1 MSLRRSSVSAC
12 VPMKQFSVIARRRHP
27 LVRQIRAAESL
38 WAAVCPSDPDVRTMN
53 LLTPS
58 QQLRS
63 TGPSR
68 RIAARIGGISLG
80 ATSVAGGPALLADAQ
95 LEDFVIT
102 DSICDVEFDVAFG
115 GRFDS
120 APGELI
126 FDSRGLWK
134 LFRNAEGFCF
144 RLTTDFIGTLPY
156 KQARIAPD
164 FKSGCIEMS
173 REYFAAGEPVN
184 PLEYPLD
191 ELLWIHRLAL
201 GEGVEVHGCGVIA
214 PDGRGLLLTGHSGAG
229 KSTSARLWSRHH
241 AARVLSDDRII
252 LRQEN
257 GRIQMYGT
265 PWHGDAGIAE
275 AAQSPVDAIFVLQHG
290 QANELRPL
298 GAAEGAAEL
307 FARSFVPHHSH
318 QGLSSVLKFF
328 HAVTSSVPC
337 FGFSFVPDF
346 TAVEA
351 VCRA

>member
-1 MSLRRSSVSAC
+1 
-12 VPMKQFSVIARRRHP
+12 
-27 LVRQIRAAESL
+27 
-38 WAAVCPSDPDVRTMN
+38 MN

-58 QQLRS
+58 QPLRS

-95 LEDFVIT
+95 LKDFVIT

-156 KQARIAPD
+156 KQALVAPD
-164 FKSGCIEMS
+164 FKSGRIEMS

-191 ELLWIHRLAL
+191 ELLWIHRLAQ

-214 PDGRGLLLTGHSGAG
+214 PERGKAPPPGCGR
-229 KSTSARLWSRHH
+229 SAM
-241 AARVLSDDRII
+241 AR
-252 LRQEN
+252 
-257 GRIQMYGT
+257 
-265 PWHGDAGIAE
+265 A
-275 AAQSPVDAIFVLQHG
+275 
-290 QANELRPL
+290 
-298 GAAEGAAEL
+298 
-307 FARSFVPHHSH
+307 
-318 QGLSSVLKFF
+318 
-328 HAVTSSVPC
+328 C
-337 FGFSFVPDF
+337 
-346 TAVEA
+346 
-351 VCRA
+351 